1 MDQYK
6 AKLLSFIEYRT
17 PAIYHATSSV
27 LAPLDRLQT
36 TFLRQACISEM
47 EALMVFNLA
56 PLRTRRDIAMMGVIH
71 RTALGKG
78 PPQLARFFSLD
89 RFGAQR
95 VRTRAQS
102 RQHTNHLA
110 EYRQGAFLEILGRSA
125 LGLICVYNALPDR
138 LVAVGSV
145 SEFQASLQA
154 IVKERAAAGCE
165 DWADTFSTRIA
176 MTGHP
181 VLNV

>member
-1 MDQYK
+1 M
-6 AKLLSFIEYRT
+6 
-17 PAIYHATSSV
+17 
-27 LAPLDRLQT
+27 
-36 TFLRQACISEM
+36 
-47 EALMVFNLA
+47 
-56 PLRTRRDIAMMGVIH
+56 
-71 RTALGKG
+71 
-78 PPQLARFFSLD
+78 
-89 RFGAQR
+89 FGAKR

-102 RQHTNHLA
+102 DSTQTIW
-110 EYRQGAFLEILGRSA
+110 LEILGRSA
-125 LGLICVYNALPDR
+125 LGLISVYDALPDR

-154 IVKERAAAGCE
+154 IVKEREAAGCE